1 MATGPG
7 LSDGVYEVM
16 VVDAGRVEV
25 GEPAEGSGDACRLE
39 LVVTTGYLKGE
50 VFELTLSGIDLDPI
64 ELLGLPGIVEVTND
78 EPRFLLT

>member
-1 MATGPG
+1 MVSGPG

-16 VVDAGRVEV
+16 VVDADRVEN
-25 GEPAEGSGDACRLE
+25 GTQAEGAADACRLE

-64 ELLGLPGIVEVTND
+64 ELLGLPGVVEVTNH
-78 EPRFLLT
+78 EPRFLLS